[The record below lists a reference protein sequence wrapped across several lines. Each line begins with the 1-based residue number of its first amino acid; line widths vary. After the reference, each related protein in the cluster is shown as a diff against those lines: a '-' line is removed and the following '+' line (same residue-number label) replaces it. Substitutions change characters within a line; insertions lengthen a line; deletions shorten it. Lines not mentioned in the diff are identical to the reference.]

1 MYILNDLAI
10 ETTRRCNL
18 KCGHC
23 MRGEAQDIDISK
35 EIVDMILDNEEI
47 VRIHHLCFSGGEPTL
62 NPEIIIYAIDK
73 IISERKNVLEIVT
86 VTNGQIFNREL
97 VEAFNRFNQYRNE
110 RLRQI
115 IEEKYKDDKAS
126 LEKALR
132 DNTDEHAR
140 ISLSTDRFHHPIPQE
155 VRDNYNKYCKGIL
168 LVDKD
173 IDDKNLFKTGF
184 SKIGNEF
191 NYTLKPLRYFKERDY
206 YLVFDN
212 IYITANG
219 FITSEGNG
227 QYEDMDRINMGNI
240 SDTSLTKVLANY
252 GVPKAG
258 APKIEY
264 CEDTLNSGA
273 TLK

>member
-1 MYILNDLAI
+1 MYALHDLAI

-18 KCGHC
+18 RCGHC
-23 MRGEAQDIDISK
+23 MRGEAQNIDISK
-35 EIVDMILDNEEI
+35 EIVDMVLDNDEI
-47 VRIHHLCFSGGEPTL
+47 ARIDHICFSGGEPTL

-73 IISERKNVLEIVT
+73 IISERKNVFEVVT

-115 IEEKYKDDKAS
+115 IEEEYKDTNDKAS

-132 DNTDEHAR
+132 DNTDGHAR
-140 ISLSTDRFHHPIPQE
+140 ISFSTDRFHHPIPKE
-155 VRDNYNKYCKGIL
+155 VRDNYNKYCKGIV

-173 IDDKNLFKTGF
+173 TEDSRLFKTGF

-191 NYTLKPLRYFKERDY
+191 NYELKPLRYFEENDY
-206 YLVFDN
+206 YFVVDN

-219 FITSEGNG
+219 YITSEGNG
-227 QYEDMDRINMGNI
+227 QYEDMDRINMGHI
-240 SDTSLTKVLANY
+240 SDTSLTKLLATY
-252 GVPKAG
+252 GVPKAN
-258 APKIEY
+258 ATKIEY
-264 CEDTLNSGA
+264 NGA